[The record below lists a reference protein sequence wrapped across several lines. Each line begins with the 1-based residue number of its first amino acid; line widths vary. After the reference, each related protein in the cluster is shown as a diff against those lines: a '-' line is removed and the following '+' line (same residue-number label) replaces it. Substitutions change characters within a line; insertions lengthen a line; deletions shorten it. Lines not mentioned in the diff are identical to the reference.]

1 MTVRDLSISLPRQRR
16 VLSVL
21 VFAAVLIWIDTT
33 ILGIALER
41 IADPRT
47 GLGATPGQLQW
58 AVGADSLLSATVLFA
73 AGALGDRYGHRT
85 ILVLGLLCFGAA
97 SVWAA
102 WAGDGTGLILDRRLM
117 GLGAAIVVPT
127 SMAIIGVTFPPE
139 RRAGAIAAWSASSG
153 VGVAL
158 GPLLGGVLVAH
169 FWGGA
174 VVLG

>member
-1 MTVRDLSISLPRQRR
+1 MTVRDLSISVPQQRR

-58 AVGADSLLSATVLFA
+58 AVGAYALLFATALFA

-85 ILVLGLLCFGAA
+85 ILCSAC
-97 SVWAA
+97 
-102 WAGDGTGLILDRRLM
+102 
-117 GLGAAIVVPT
+117 
-127 SMAIIGVTFPPE
+127 
-139 RRAGAIAAWSASSG
+139 SASAPPRSG
-153 VGVAL
+153 RP
-158 GPLLGGVLVAH
+158 GPA
-169 FWGGA
+169 A
-174 VVLG
+174 RPA